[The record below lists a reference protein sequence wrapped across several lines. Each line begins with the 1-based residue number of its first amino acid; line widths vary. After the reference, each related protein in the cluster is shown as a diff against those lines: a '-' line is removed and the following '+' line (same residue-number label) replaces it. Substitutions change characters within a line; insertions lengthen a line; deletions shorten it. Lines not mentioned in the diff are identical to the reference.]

1 MKTKNVLVLV
11 AILLISNVSLAQN
24 KLDKLF
30 NETTPDERARYQ
42 TERMSDRLPL
52 KQEQWQTVFE
62 INLKYTRKMEQVYNQ
77 GGGKLQRLKLM
88 KRVGEQ
94 KDAELKLT
102 LDPAQY
108 RKYEQMK
115 DELRESMKE
124 RARENR

>member
-88 KRVGEQ
+88 KSVGEQ